1 MYIAKVKYKM
11 FKNDEWKLGYV
22 IGEREDEEVTLLD
35 EEYKYV
41 HKVTI
46 DDKEFLAYDIIKD
59 VKNPL
64 TISIPH

>member
-41 HKVTI
+41 PKVTI